1 MVDIAKAIL
10 LRITAR
16 SFSTRTRDFFSA
28 MDKQVREKG
37 GKTVHYVYFVPKA
50 AYNSLRSLLAVSAY
64 LYPNYAPICTRNMKQ
79 GKATRKP
86 VQMGIWCK

>member
-1 MVDIAKAIL
+1 M
-10 LRITAR
+10 RIPPWVR
-16 SFSTRTRDFFSA
+16 GYSGGPGGIRTLDLFSA
-28 MDKQVREKG
+28 IDEQGGEKE
-37 GKTVHYVYFVPKA
+37 KNAVYYVYFVPKS

>member
-1 MVDIAKAIL
+1 MFVSGPGGI
-10 LRITAR
+10 
-16 SFSTRTRDFFSA
+16 RTLGLFSA
-28 MDKQVREKG
+28 INEGGEKG
-37 GKTVHYVYFVPKA
+37 GNAVHYVYYVPKS